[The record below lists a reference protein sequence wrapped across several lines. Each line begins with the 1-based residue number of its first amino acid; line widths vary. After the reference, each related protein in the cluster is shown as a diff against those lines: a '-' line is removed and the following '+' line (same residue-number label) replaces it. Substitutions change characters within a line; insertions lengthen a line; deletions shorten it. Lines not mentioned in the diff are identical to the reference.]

1 VARMSGDALLIRV
14 EETLRSAR
22 ERGASDV
29 HLSPGDAPVLR
40 IDGLLERRPEA
51 VCTLEEIEA
60 FLAACL
66 DERSTSELAD
76 KGNCDVV
83 LRRADLGTLR
93 VHVFKTV
100 RGVHCAFR
108 LFPSNVPLLSA
119 LDVPAVIE
127 DLATRRAGLVLAV
140 GPAGSGKTT
149 LLAAMIQQ
157 LNQAQARNVISI
169 EDPIEYLHVGQR
181 CVISQCEVGR
191 DVPDFS
197 TAIHGALRADPDVIV
212 VGEARGV
219 ESLKT
224 TLFAAETG
232 HLVFASLHT
241 QDASQALERIVD
253 SFPIE
258 GRAQIRT
265 QLAQTLAGVIALRL
279 VTRASGRG
287 RRAAVEILVATDAVR
302 NLLREGK
309 THQLRSVMQTSRNV
323 GMQTLEMHLA
333 ELVRRRE
340 ITQAAALTSA
350 LHPPE
355 VDLAGE
361 DVA

>member
-1 VARMSGDALLIRV
+1 MLLIRM

-40 IDGLLERRPEA
+40 IDGVLERRPEA
-51 VCTLEEIEA
+51 ACTTEEIDA

-66 DERSTSELAD
+66 DERSALELAN

-93 VHVFKTV
+93 VHVFRTV

-108 LFPSNVPLLSA
+108 LFPANVPQLST

-127 DLATRRAGLVLAV
+127 ELATRRAGLVLAV

-149 LLAAMIQQ
+149 LLAAMIQH

-191 DVPDFS
+191 DAPDFS
-197 TAIHGALRADPDVIV
+197 TAIYGALRADPDVIV
-212 VGEARGV
+212 VGEARDM

-224 TLFAAETG
+224 TLLAAETG

-241 QDASQALERIVD
+241 QDTSQALERIVD
-253 SFPIE
+253 SFPID

-287 RRAAVEILVATDAVR
+287 RRAVVEILVATDAVR

-309 THQLRSVMQTSRNV
+309 THQLRSVMQTSKTA

-340 ITQAAALTSA
+340 IAQAVALTST
-350 LHPPE
+350 LRPSE
-355 VDLAGE
+355 LDLVVE